1 MSVVNGFVWIGAIN
15 LMWQSLEIRLFL
27 TGISIIFIV
36 YFIIHISYRY
46 KSRMDRLK
54 IPELEHQ
61 IKDAENEND
70 SVAYSPP

>member
-1 MSVVNGFVWIGAIN
+1 MDRGNKPNVAI
-15 LMWQSLEIRLFL
+15 
-27 TGISIIFIV
+27 
-36 YFIIHISYRY
+36 ISYRY